1 MYAQTEKESQI
12 MTMYK
17 GIKVALHDKTSCGCG
32 GCIFDSA
39 EEFILKHGLDLD
51 IDKLWEDASE
61 REAMV
66 DAFEME
72 DNEINAWHFG
82 KKVL

>member
-1 MYAQTEKESQI
+1 
-12 MTMYK
+12 
-17 GIKVALHDKTSCGCG
+17 
-32 GCIFDSA
+32 
-39 EEFILKHGLDLD
+39 LDLD

>member
-1 MYAQTEKESQI
+1 MTE
-12 MTMYK
+12 YK
-17 GIKVALHDKTSCGCG
+17 GIAVELHEKSSCGCG

-39 EEFILKHGLDLD
+39 EAFIEKHGLGLD

-72 DNEINAWHFG
+72 DDEIDTLWF
-82 KKVL
+82 KLMLDF